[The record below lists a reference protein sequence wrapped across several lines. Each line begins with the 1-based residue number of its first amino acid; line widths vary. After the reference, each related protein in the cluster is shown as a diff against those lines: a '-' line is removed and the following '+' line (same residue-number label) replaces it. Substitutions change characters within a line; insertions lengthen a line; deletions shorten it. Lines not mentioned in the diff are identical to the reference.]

1 MTELNQKSVLVVD
14 SDEAI
19 LANIS
24 NGLKKRGMIVMT
36 APDGYEG
43 YLRACEEKPQVVIAN
58 DVLPSISGYKISRLL
73 KFDVRYKQIQVI
85 IMSSSSGANTEKV
98 FSQSGADKL
107 LSKPFKF
114 KEILGLIQES
124 INWTRLLTLH

>member
-24 NGLKKRGMIVMT
+24 NGLKKRGMIVIT

-43 YLRACEEKPQVVIAN
+43 YLRACQEKPQVGIAN